1 MGMNL
6 KIESAILFCLTL
18 GLLTACG
25 EERLTY
31 ESLSGEYTL
40 RDIDGNSPPVVFDSS
55 DVRILV
61 VTGGLLT
68 MLPAG
73 EYVMQTDLRVTR
85 FDAGDPTTADS
96 TAWQTGAFTIDED
109 LLIMETTTTGVFL
122 FATVSGPSILV
133 ALPEEGGPGMLV
145 TYVRSGDVF
154 SSDP

>member
-1 MGMNL
+1 MNGNRRTATL
-6 KIESAILFCLTL
+6 LALSL
-18 GLLTACG
+18 GLLAACG

-31 ESLSGEYTL
+31 DSLAGEYTL
-40 RDIDGNSPPVVFDSS
+40 QDIDGSPPPVVFDSS

-73 EYVMQTDLRVTR
+73 EYILRTDLHVTR
-85 FDAGDPTTADS
+85 FAMGNSTESDS

-109 LLIMETTTTGVFL
+109 LLIMETTTTGVLL
-122 FATVSGPSILV
+122 FATVSGPSIRV
-133 ALPEEGGPGMLV
+133 ALPEEDGLGILV

-154 SSDP
+154 D